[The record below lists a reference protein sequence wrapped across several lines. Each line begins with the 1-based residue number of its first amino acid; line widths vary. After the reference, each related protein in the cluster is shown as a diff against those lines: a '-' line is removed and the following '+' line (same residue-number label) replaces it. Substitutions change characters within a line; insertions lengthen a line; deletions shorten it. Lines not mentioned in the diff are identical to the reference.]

1 VGTQSGKKSLQAR
14 FFAAASPA
22 ASALAG
28 FPPAPSRK
36 KLAHLKTFRKKM
48 VVEKLYLSHQR
59 VEVINRRKITFSKL
73 TIYQLKIRRL
83 TSQNKYLSK

>member
-28 FPPAPSRK
+28 FPAAPSRK
-36 KLAHLKTFRKKM
+36 PTCSYRD
-48 VVEKLYLSHQR
+48 
-59 VEVINRRKITFSKL
+59 I
-73 TIYQLKIRRL
+73 
-83 TSQNKYLSK
+83 

>member
-1 VGTQSGKKSLQAR
+1 VGSQSGKKSLQAR

-36 KLAHLKTFRKKM
+36 KKNTYIFKNIG
-48 VVEKLYLSHQR
+48 VFYD
-59 VEVINRRKITFSKL
+59 
-73 TIYQLKIRRL
+73 
-83 TSQNKYLSK
+83 